1 LGERQPF
8 QNASTTSIEPVWQKQ
23 RNKFIFMT
31 TTVSLVAIFCY
42 PDENGGEKMNETGYS
57 LPANI
62 KFVWRADI
70 FIWSFNF
77 FVVGLLLLIASHFW
91 HWPSW
96 LGLGVIGLTVLQY
109 IIRRVLVSY
118 RYRFLRYNITPTA
131 VFLQKGFFFRK
142 NEAIPIARIQNVTL
156 EQGPLLR
163 WQQLQ
168 QVNIETASTA
178 HVIDGVTAS
187 VANQL
192 RTQILKLAQE
202 ARDE

>member
-1 LGERQPF
+1 
-8 QNASTTSIEPVWQKQ
+8 
-23 RNKFIFMT
+23 
-31 TTVSLVAIFCY
+31 
-42 PDENGGEKMNETGYS
+42 MNETGQA

-62 KFVWRADI
+62 QTVWRFNAL
-70 FIWSFNF
+70 IWSVIFLIG
-77 FVVGLLLLIASHFW
+77 GLLLLAASHFW

-96 LGLGVIGLTVLQY
+96 LGLGVIGLTVLQL
-109 IIRRVLVSY
+109 IVRLALVPY

-142 NEAIPIARIQNVTL
+142 NEAIPITRIQNVTL

-187 VANQL
+187 VADQL
-192 RTQILKLAQE
+192 RTRILKLAQE

>member
-1 LGERQPF
+1 MP
-8 QNASTTSIEPVWQKQ
+8 
-23 RNKFIFMT
+23 
-31 TTVSLVAIFCY
+31 
-42 PDENGGEKMNETGYS
+42 
-57 LPANI
+57 
-62 KFVWRADI
+62 
-70 FIWSFNF
+70 
-77 FVVGLLLLIASHFW
+77 
-91 HWPSW
+91 
-96 LGLGVIGLTVLQY
+96 
-109 IIRRVLVSY
+109 Y

>member
-1 LGERQPF
+1 
-8 QNASTTSIEPVWQKQ
+8 
-23 RNKFIFMT
+23 
-31 TTVSLVAIFCY
+31 
-42 PDENGGEKMNETGYS
+42 MNETGHA